1 MGDSSES
8 LRKPQKL
15 LLDSEEAAAAAAAA
29 EQLMQLSES
38 DEDNNYSEKSSKRAK
53 IEEIF
58 GKESEMC
65 RPKKRRYRSLDSL
78 YRATKPVPF
87 DVYRRKKLRYY

>member
-8 LRKPQKL
+8 LRKPRKL
-15 LLDSEEAAAAAAAA
+15 LLDSEEAAAAAAA

-38 DEDNNYSEKSSKRAK
+38 DEDNNYSEKGSKRAK

>member
-15 LLDSEEAAAAAAAA
+15 LLGSEEAAAA

-38 DEDNNYSEKSSKRAK
+38 DEDNNYSEKGSKRAK